1 MSESKTKFK
10 LIEIQKF
17 ALYWDSDT
25 SLVGD
30 LPSKDLDVSVLLV
43 KSCQS
48 YVVSYITPYKYFD
61 EIFRINSRKPPF
73 LVTEYHFLI

>member
-30 LPSKDLDVSVLLV
+30 LPSKDLDVSILLV

-48 YVVSYITPYKYFD
+48 YVVLYNFP
-61 EIFRINSRKPPF
+61 INFS
-73 LVTEYHFLI
+73 TS

>member
-30 LPSKDLDVSVLLV
+30 LPSKDLDVSNLRAYFVVLFRLNPTCYFRV
-43 KSCQS
+43 IFVGCFTSC
-48 YVVSYITPYKYFD
+48 YWKAA
-61 EIFRINSRKPPF
+61 RNGWF
-73 LVTEYHFLI
+73 LSE

>member
-1 MSESKTKFK
+1 VSESKTKFK

-30 LPSKDLDVSVLLV
+30 LPSKDLDVSNLRAYFVVL
-43 KSCQS
+43 
-48 YVVSYITPYKYFD
+48 
-61 EIFRINSRKPPF
+61 FRLNP
-73 LVTEYHFLI
+73 TG